1 MDNNSNEM
9 LAYRDI
15 QTIKISL
22 EHFTKDLVNQLNLL
36 REVIEHDTSEKR
48 DNRKNIQEIEEV
60 LKGLERTLKG
70 RDKVFDSYTK
80 TLNSLE
86 VRLIDKNNQESLAVS
101 MVEVKRLTA
110 STKTLIEETKLAMLS
125 KDSVVSIK
133 ESIKSIEKVVA
144 EMKDTKKNLSWWV
157 DWIYKILLTV
167 ALIANFFL

>member
-110 STKTLIEETKLAMLS
+110 STKTLIEEIKLAMLS
-125 KDSVVSIK
+125 KDSVVSIE